1 MRQRDDESNRSPS
14 HPPSGAHSG
23 PSSNSPDPP
32 HPPNAFDPQFLATL
46 SHRDPAP
53 ATPEA
58 DNAGP
63 WRVTR
68 LHGDGDPRWACYAA
82 GESPP
87 LPGRYRFREPDLA
100 HLTCSGLSLAD
111 RPLRFRF
118 QVDAPRGGQATLHL
132 MHDGYP
138 VGQARRGAARSDQ
151 LPLVLTALANLRV
164 QPEALAQFL
173 LAVPDGV
180 LRRSGVVLA
189 RMVGE
194 VGQ

>member
-1 MRQRDDESNRSPS
+1 MRDRRDDST
-14 HPPSGAHSG
+14 HPPSGSSSG
-23 PSSNSPDPP
+23 HPP
-32 HPPNAFDPQFLATL
+32 HPPHEPPNAFDRAFLEVF
-46 SHRDPAP
+46 SRREPAP

-68 LHGDGDPRWACYAA
+68 LHGHGDPRWACYAA
-82 GESPP
+82 GEGPP
-87 LPGRYRFREPDLA
+87 LPGRFRFREPDLA
-100 HLTCSGLSLAD
+100 HLTASGLSLAD

-118 QVDAPRGGQATLHL
+118 QVDAVGTLHL

-138 VGQARRGAARSDQ
+138 VGQAQQSTPKGDQ

-173 LAVPDGV
+173 LAVPDEV
-180 LRRSGVVLA
+180 LRRCGVILA
-189 RMVGE
+189 RMAGE
-194 VGQ
+194 EGR